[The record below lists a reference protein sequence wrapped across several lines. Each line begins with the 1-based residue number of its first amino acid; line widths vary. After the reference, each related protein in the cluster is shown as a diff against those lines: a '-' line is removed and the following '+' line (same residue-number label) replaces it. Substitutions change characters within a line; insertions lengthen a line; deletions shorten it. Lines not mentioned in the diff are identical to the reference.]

1 MAKRTAQRSSALSA
15 SPCPCGLGEAYRECC
30 GMLHQGQ
37 AAATAEQL
45 MRSRYSAFVVHDTSY
60 LLRTW
65 SAQTRPENVRFDNR
79 LRWTG
84 LEVLGSTGGS
94 AFHTEGTVEFRAH
107 YVIDGTPG
115 EQHEN
120 SRFLR
125 ENGEWVFDRAIRR

>member
-1 MAKRTAQRSSALSA
+1 
-15 SPCPCGLGEAYRECC
+15 
-30 GMLHQGQ
+30 
-37 AAATAEQL
+37 

-65 SAQTRPENVRFDNR
+65 SARTRPENVRFDNR

-94 AFHTEGTVEFRAH
+94 AFHTEGTVEFRAR

-115 EQHEN
+115 EQP
-120 SRFLR
+120 R
-125 ENGEWVFDRAIRR
+125 EQPIPARER

>member
-1 MAKRTAQRSSALSA
+1 
-15 SPCPCGLGEAYRECC
+15 
-30 GMLHQGQ
+30 
-37 AAATAEQL
+37 

-94 AFHTEGTVEFRAH
+94 AFHTEGTVEFRAR

-120 SRFLR
+120 SHFLR
-125 ENGEWVFDRAIRR
+125 ENGEWVFDRAMRRRLRDVPTSTAPHAT